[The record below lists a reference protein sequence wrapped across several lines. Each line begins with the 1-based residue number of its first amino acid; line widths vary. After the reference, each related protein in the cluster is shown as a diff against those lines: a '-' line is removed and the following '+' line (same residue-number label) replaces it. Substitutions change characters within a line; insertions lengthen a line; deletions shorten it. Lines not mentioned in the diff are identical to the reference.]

1 MEKKHDDDCFLRS
14 AMSTGDCFRC
24 HQPGHWAANC
34 PLKTTTKLT
43 TTAAA
48 ASPPDIHC
56 PCNGGACNVLTST
69 TKKNPNRRFYTCPS
83 CGFFK
88 WCDQVS
94 IIKSESISVH
104 PTCPCGSGPCRR
116 VTVIDGPNA
125 QRSYFVCSIKKV
137 KKRNFS
143 CFSLVLNLIL
153 KLSLFDVFVRVLGLV
168 GSLNGRMMFKFN
180 LNLNK

>member
-1 MEKKHDDDCFLRS
+1 MEKKHDDDDCFLRS

-24 HQPGHWAANC
+24 HQPGHWANNC

-48 ASPPDIHC
+48 AASPPVIHC

-104 PTCPCGSGPCRR
+104 PSCPCGSGPCRR

-143 CFSLVLNLIL
+143 CLA
-153 KLSLFDVFVRVLGLV
+153 
-168 GSLNGRMMFKFN
+168 
-180 LNLNK
+180 